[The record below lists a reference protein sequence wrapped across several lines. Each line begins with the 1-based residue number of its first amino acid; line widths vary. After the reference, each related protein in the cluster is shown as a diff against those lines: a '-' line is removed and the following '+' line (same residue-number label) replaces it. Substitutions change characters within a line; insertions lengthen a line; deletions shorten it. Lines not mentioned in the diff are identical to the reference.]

1 MDLQNLINLE
11 SSDKSISDVNVV
23 KLAKKKRKSIFD
35 ENQEKIVIPESVSEY
50 AYQLA
55 IQTANEKQQEFQQF
69 VTANQRFQERVKQ
82 QQQHIP
88 MVIQQQQAREDLQ
101 ILTTYE
107 IPEEVNILELEK
119 QIDDAIKNVA
129 DDIDITDIELSF
141 SKTEKTKKGY
151 YKNKVTIST
160 NSIPSIVNKIATYVK
175 IHSKGVLLPRVVDL
189 RVIGN
194 TNKTQLKNNK
204 LKLSSQSVLFK
215 PNHEKLKVNKYN
227 RFMISIPE
235 NFESTGNILCYIQ
248 ESRKKSIIELKKDN
262 FISEEAFINFI
273 GDKIAMFYFHGY
285 DVTYNK
291 LIFKGT
297 FNPLSE
303 LIHIAVESGKYR
315 AKLYSDD
322 DGKIYSVDF
331 DNKDPKNEWL
341 FIRISETSVFDR
353 YELVAKNFIEDN
365 WEYQIVGKPLSLD
378 QLKKGIINVLDTCF
392 NRDWSK
398 ELNLN
403 EKMDLFIYEFKKIKH
418 NQLKI
423 AAVEINDISDSE
435 SELEI
440 EIKKILSKK
449 DTIKLMNGNYDSE
462 SIIGKTKFCD
472 YFILTY
478 LAYPIIGGDKRHGK
492 DYITRQ
498 QYYQKYN
505 VKDKREYQERDN
517 TVLVRQKT
525 DRNYNA
531 RIYMFQLEYSVNN
544 KKYVYRN
551 TDWEIIKNVTGILTD
566 NIMFPMSKY

>member
-1 MDLQNLINLE
+1 MGLQNIINLE
-11 SSDKSISDVNVV
+11 SSDDISGVSAI
-23 KLAKKKRKSIFD
+23 KLAKKNRKSIFD
-35 ENQEKIVIPESVSEY
+35 DEPKQKIVVPESVSEY
-50 AYQLA
+50 AYQIA
-55 IQTANEKQQEFQQF
+55 VQTAAEKQQHIQQF
-69 VTANQRFQERVKQ
+69 FNATQRFQERVQK

-88 MVIQQQQAREDLQ
+88 AVIQQQQAREDLQ
-101 ILTTYE
+101 FLTNTE
-107 IPEEVNILELEK
+107 IPEETNVLELES

-129 DDIDITDIELSF
+129 NIDITDIELTF
-141 SKTEKTKKGY
+141 SKTEKTKEGY
-151 YKNKVTIST
+151 YKNKVTISKS
-160 NSIPSIVNKIATYVK
+160 SIPAIVNKIATYVK
-175 IHSKGVLLPRVVDL
+175 THSKGVLVPRVVDL

-194 TNKTQLKNNK
+194 TNKTQLRNNK
-204 LKLSSQSVLFK
+204 LKLSADCVLFK

-227 RFMISIPE
+227 RFIISIPE

-248 ESRKKSIIELKKDN
+248 ESRKKAIIELKKDN

-303 LIHIAVESGKYR
+303 LIHVAVETGKYR
-315 AKLYSDD
+315 AKLYSDN

-353 YELVAKNFIEDN
+353 YELVAKNFVDDG

-378 QLKKGIINVLDTCF
+378 QLKKNIVNVLDTCF
-392 NRDWSK
+392 NRDWTN
-398 ELNLN
+398 ELKLT
-403 EKMDLFIYEFKKIKH
+403 EKMDLFVYEFKKITH
-418 NQLKI
+418 NKLKI
-423 AAVEINDISDSE
+423 AAIDLSDISDSD
-435 SELEI
+435 SELGMEI
-440 EIKKILSKK
+440 RKVLSKK
-449 DTIKLMNGNYDSE
+449 DTVKLMNGDYDSE
-462 SIIGKTKFCD
+462 SIIGKTNFCD

-492 DYITRQ
+492 EYITTDE
-498 QYYQKYN
+498 YYQKYN
-505 VKDKREYQERDN
+505 VKDRREYPERDN

-531 RIYMFQLEYSVNN
+531 RIYMFQLEYFAN
-544 KKYVYRN
+544 KTKHVYRN
-551 TDWEIIKNVTGILTD
+551 TDWEIVKNVTGILTN